1 MRAHWVSIC
10 GVVMAAMSLTAC
22 GGGSNYLDPYQKPY
36 TWHPTAAPTANLAA
50 QLANPHDLVSGRGGP
65 EGDAK
70 QSSVAIERIWA
81 GRSPSLSGGSGG
93 GGGESG
99 GGSGGGPSA
108 SGGSPGGSGASPGG
122 AN

>member
-22 GGGSNYLDPYQKPY
+22 GGGSNYLD
-36 TWHPTAAPTANLAA
+36 
-50 QLANPHDLVSGRGGP
+50 PHDLVSGRGGP